1 MGGDRPGAETRRGG
15 FLARF
20 PVYRF
25 VVDGAVCGIPVP
37 RVRCAR
43 RPSNKGAE
51 GATPAAGG
59 ARAMIEPIEEKDR
72 FYSRLAMIPGIR
84 PMPSVGS
91 WILLQVKSPTDLA
104 RRVNR
109 RLAPGVV
116 SVPRHVDGAVR
127 IQVADPKTNEQLLRA
142 LREVVS

>member
-1 MGGDRPGAETRRGG
+1 
-15 FLARF
+15 
-20 PVYRF
+20 
-25 VVDGAVCGIPVP
+25 
-37 RVRCAR
+37 
-43 RPSNKGAE
+43 
-51 GATPAAGG
+51 
-59 ARAMIEPIEEKDR
+59 MIEPVAEKDR

-91 WILLQVKSPTDLA
+91 WILLQVQHPTDLA

-109 RLAPGVV
+109 RLSPGVV

-127 IQVADPKTNEQLLRA
+127 IQVADPRTNEELLRA